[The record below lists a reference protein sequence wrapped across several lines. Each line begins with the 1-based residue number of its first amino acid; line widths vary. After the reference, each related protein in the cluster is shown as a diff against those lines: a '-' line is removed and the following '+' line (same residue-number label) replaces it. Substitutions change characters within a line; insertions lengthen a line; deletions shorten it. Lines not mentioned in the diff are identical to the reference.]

1 MLKIK
6 GFTFPEVIITI
17 AIVGIL
23 SIAAVPVYKG
33 YVRKSISTEGKA
45 LLAEINAAEQIYFA
59 RNGEFYS
66 TKSNGAG
73 DDKLILGVNVE
84 KNKYFTSYTVKDV
97 KKDGDDW
104 VFTAET
110 EYGSSG
116 KKIKLAG
123 SLTKEPVITDDF
135 STAN

>member
-23 SIAAVPVYKG
+23 SMAAVPVYKG

-45 LLAEINAAEQIYFA
+45 LLAEINAAEQIYYA
-59 RNGEFYS
+59 RNGNFYP
-66 TKSNGAG
+66 TVNNGAG
-73 DDKLILGVNVE
+73 DDKLILGVNAE
-84 KNKYFTSYTVKDV
+84 KNKYFTSYTVKDI

-110 EYGSSG
+110 SYDG
-116 KKIKLAG
+116 KKIKLSG
-123 SLTKEPVITDDF
+123 SLTNEPVITDDF
-135 STAN
+135 STTN

>member
-23 SIAAVPVYKG
+23 SMVAVPVYKG

-45 LLAEINAAEQIYFA
+45 LLAEVNAAEQIYYA
-59 RNGEFYS
+59 RNGIFYS
-66 TKSNGAG
+66 TVSNGAG
-73 DDKLILGVNVE
+73 DDRLLLGVNAE
-84 KNKYFTSYTVKDV
+84 KNKYFTSYVVKDV
-97 KKDGDDW
+97 RRDGDDW
-104 VFTAET
+104 VFTATT
-110 EYGSSG
+110 EHGG
-116 KKIKLAG
+116 KAMTLRG
-123 SLTKEPVITDDF
+123 SLTREPVIIDDF